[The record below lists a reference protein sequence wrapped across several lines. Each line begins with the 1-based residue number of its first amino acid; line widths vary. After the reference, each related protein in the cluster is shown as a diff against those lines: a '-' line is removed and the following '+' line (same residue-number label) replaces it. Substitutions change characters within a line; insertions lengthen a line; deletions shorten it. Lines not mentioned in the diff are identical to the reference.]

1 MDEKFVKVVVGL
13 ALESALV
20 LKCDIRTLVA
30 LYSDPDLGRVRELH
44 DQLIESPDHYNRVV
58 AIWLE
63 PALEFGPLKSDP
75 RGLVKEMREME
86 FVLSVLINR
95 VGEAQREVND
105 WMNYIANASQSIED
119 DFWIDAKILLSRAV
133 RSSQHPSVEKLKA
146 DPSLRYEVDVLQRAT
161 ASYFEEVKGYPLRL
175 KVPEER
181 LEAILKVQEIMLEMM
196 QAHYGEEQGKNAK
209 ITGPPIH
216 RLSATIRY
224 LMDERREIEAA
235 KRELRLASEYI
246 ETMLNEI
253 IDEERREKTFVYKEG
268 IKEVIHTL

>member
-1 MDEKFVKVVVGL
+1 MEEKFAKVVVGL

-20 LKCDIRTLVA
+20 LKRDIRTLIA
-30 LYSDPDLGRVRELH
+30 LYSGPDLVRVRDLH
-44 DQLIESPDHYNRVV
+44 DQLIESRDHYDRVV

-63 PALEFGPLKSDP
+63 PMLEFGTLKSDP
-75 RGLVKEMREME
+75 KGLVKEMREME
-86 FVLSVLINR
+86 FVLYALINR

-133 RSSQHPSVEKLKA
+133 QSSQHPSVEKLKA

-196 QAHYGEEQGKNAK
+196 QIHYGVEQGNYAE
-209 ITGPPIH
+209 ITRPTIH
-216 RLSATIRY
+216 RLSTAIRY
-224 LMDERREIEAA
+224 LMDAKKEAEA
-235 KRELRLASEYI
+235 TKREAQLASEQL
-246 ETMLNEI
+246 ETRLNEI
-253 IDEERREKTFVYKEG
+253 VDEEIYKVIGVYNEK
-268 IKEVIHTL
+268 IKELINTL